1 MLSKKLNLNRMEA
14 FSGDDA
20 AAATASGNKGT
31 WLYATV
37 SEAPP
42 KRPAGRTKFRETRHP
57 VYKGV
62 RQRGAAGRWVCEVR
76 EPNKKSRIWLG
87 TFPTAEMA
95 ARAHDVAAMMLRGR
109 SACLNFADSAWRL
122 HVPASFSCSRDIA
135 RAAAEAA
142 EAFRPPSDS
151 NATFE
156 SSLTMERSASTSPSL
171 SPITTAA
178 TPSSVLLEDGIDSQ
192 EGVTFDMMSYDGMDL
207 GYCDYGMAEG
217 APVDSIWDDVDA
229 DADAD
234 ADVSLW
240 SYSI

>member
-1 MLSKKLNLNRMEA
+1 MESS
-14 FSGDDA
+14 SGPMTTGEA
-20 AAATASGNKGT
+20 

-62 RQRGAAGRWVCEVR
+62 RRRGAAGRWVCEVR

-122 HVPASFSCSRDIA
+122 HVPSSFSSSRDIA

-142 EAFRPPSDS
+142 EAFRPPSYS
-151 NATFE
+151 NAATASRAATE
-156 SSLTMERSASTSPSL
+156 NSTNASPTLSSKM
-171 SPITTAA
+171 TAA
-178 TPSSVLLEDGIDSQ
+178 TPSTMSLDDGIWANYGGCDDSFNMYDV
-192 EGVTFDMMSYDGMDL
+192 GGLDLSYYYDFS
-207 GYCDYGMAEG
+207 GMAEVLLAQPPANG
-217 APVDSIWDDVDA
+217 GYAWDGVDGGDDM
-229 DADAD
+229 
-234 ADVSLW
+234 SLW
-240 SYSI
+240 SYSIW

>member
-1 MLSKKLNLNRMEA
+1 ME
-14 FSGDDA
+14 SSSVPNSPST
-20 AAATASGNKGT
+20 ATREA
-31 WLYATV
+31 WFYATV

-62 RQRGAAGRWVCEVR
+62 RQRGAAGRWVCEMR

-122 HVPASFSCSRDIA
+122 RVPAKFSCSRDIA

-142 EAFRPPSDS
+142 EAFRPSSDS
-151 NATFE
+151 NAVAASPAATE
-156 SSLTMERSASTSPSL
+156 SSENTSPTLSSL
-171 SPITTAA
+171 TTAA
-178 TPSSVLLEDGIDSQ
+178 TPSTMSLDDGISGNYGGGD
-192 EGVTFDMMSYDGMDL
+192 GIFNMYDEIDL
-207 GYCDYGMAEG
+207 GLGYYDFSGMAG
-217 APVDSIWDDVDA
+217 GFASHCPANGGYTWDEA
-229 DADAD
+229 DGDD
-234 ADVSLW
+234 DMSLW